1 MGLEIQPL
9 DQPLGAIVQGWSPES
24 ELDAIDRQTILDALR
39 EHIVLVFR
47 GNPQPSD
54 DALIKFASSFG
65 ELVKGS
71 EWFQDND
78 SRPEILRVNNVY
90 DDKGIAQGTGGSD
103 KLGWHADYSYVPR
116 VGKESFLNAVEIPKN
131 PPRTC
136 FCNQY
141 RALETLPLE
150 KVEKLR
156 SLRAFH
162 SITKYISGEDA
173 KSADA
178 PKREVKPGAAVT
190 RQTRADFLAK
200 RKRNAE
206 LGIAKPQIPQA
217 EHPLVVTHPDTGR
230 EILYVSPQIIKH
242 IVGMPDEESAAL
254 IEELTAHS
262 LREDNIYCHDWQVGD
277 TVMFDTLGSLHR
289 RDSWDPGQR
298 RVMRQLSTMV

>member
-1 MGLEIQPL
+1 MGLQIQPL
-9 DQPLGAIVQGWSPES
+9 DQPLGAIVQGWMPES
-24 ELDAIDRQTILDALR
+24 ALNAKDHQTILDALR

-47 GNPQPSD
+47 GNSQPSD
-54 DALIKFASSFG
+54 DALINLASSFG
-65 ELVKGS
+65 DLVKGS
-71 EWFQDND
+71 EWFQDNGP
-78 SRPEILRVNNVY
+78 RPEILRVNNVY

-116 VGKESFLNAVEIPKN
+116 VGKESFLNAMEIPKDS
-131 PPRTC
+131 PRTC

-141 RALETLPLE
+141 RALETLSAE

-162 SITKYISGEDA
+162 SITKYISGENPQSTGMPKPEQ
-173 KSADA
+173 KSGGLST
-178 PKREVKPGAAVT
+178 K
-190 RQTRADFLAK
+190 QTRADFLAK
-200 RKRNAE
+200 RQRNAE

-217 EHPLVVTHPDTGR
+217 EHPLVVKHPETGR

-242 IVGMPDEESAAL
+242 IIGMPDEESDAL

-262 LREDNIYCHDWQVGD
+262 LREENIYCHEWQVGD

-289 RDSWDPGQR
+289 RDSWNPDQR